1 MQRIASKVMDKLL
14 LYCEINVLCAV
25 MLFIMA
31 AKVSKEAFGN
41 SAKRKVFVASIFFA
55 AVLNLMDIV
64 WQLGIYDVLHIS
76 HTMMHVINCVYFLCF
91 GISSYLWLVFSE
103 IIHKILLY
111 KNKLLFTL

>member
-1 MQRIASKVMDKLL
+1 MDKLL

-103 IIHKILLY
+103 IIHKI
-111 KNKLLFTL
+111 